1 MKKII
6 TIIVLILCV
15 AGIGAGAFYIYSV
28 NKDLYNEGYV
38 NGNTAGN
45 LYNDGLFCEY
55 DGIIYF
61 ANPNDDNHLYQ
72 MNVNGNDVKKI
83 SDDSAAFINA
93 DENYIYY
100 ARTGDNSESDFA
112 FLHINTHSLCKI
124 RRDGKGEVK
133 VLDTDPCMYA
143 SLVGN
148 YLYYVHYNTKEASTL
163 YRIKNDGEERTMVF
177 PQPYFTCST
186 NQNFI
191 YYNGLDGDHNVYR
204 YNTATGAQDL
214 IYEGNCW
221 MPIVEGNSIYFM
233 DCDNSYSLAKV
244 DLSTGE
250 KITLANDWV
259 DCFNVHNGT
268 VYFQRNGNTPAFCSV
283 RTDGSDYKVLKEGIF
298 TEINIAGDLIF
309 FKDYSS
315 ERFYKMSIRD
325 GWISG
330 FNPAVEE

>member
-6 TIIVLILCV
+6 TIIVLILCA
-15 AGIGAGAFYIYSV
+15 AGIGAGAFYVHSI

-45 LYNDGLFCEY
+45 LYNNGLFCEY
-55 DGIIYF
+55 DGMIYF
-61 ANPNDDNHLYQ
+61 ANPNDANHLYQ
-72 MNVNGNDVKKI
+72 MNVDGSNVKKL

-148 YLYYVHYNTKEASTL
+148 YLYYVHYNATEASTL
-163 YRIKNDGEERTMVF
+163 YRIKNDGEEKKMLF
-177 PQPYFTCST
+177 PEPYFTCST
-186 NQNFI
+186 AQRFI
-191 YYNGLDGDHNVYR
+191 YYNGLDGNHNVYR
-204 YNTATGAQDL
+204 YDTATGAQDL

-221 MPIVEGNSIYFM
+221 MPIVEGNSLYFM
-233 DCDNSYSLAKV
+233 DCDTSYSLTKV
-244 DLSTGE
+244 DLSTRE
-250 KITLANDWV
+250 KIILANDWV

-268 VYFQRNGNTPAFCSV
+268 IYFQRNGDSPAFCSV
-283 RTDGSDYKVLKEGIF
+283 RTDGSDYKVLKEGIYSD
-298 TEINIAGDLIF
+298 INIAGNLVF
-309 FKDYSS
+309 FKDFSS
-315 ERFYKMSIRD
+315 EQFYKMSIQA

-330 FNPAVEE
+330 FNPAVEK